1 VPRED
6 PTQQQNPPSAEAA
19 SAEAAGTPRLKRLAT
34 AEGVARLRALGDGGR
49 GFLGLDP
56 RTQNDALVARVLTE
70 REAVLFVHGETL
82 LGAYQSKDNPR
93 QAVVAVSGA
102 DPAGLAALA
111 RLLRVYR
118 RYTSMVAVTGPGDPA
133 LPALRACRFREVGTL
148 AGHDYRSGAYR
159 DAVVHYAPVE

>member
-1 VPRED
+1 MTREEPAQRQD
-6 PTQQQNPPSAEAA
+6 SAAA
-19 SAEAAGTPRLKRLAT
+19 EPAGTGARLQRLAT

-56 RTQNDALVARVLTE
+56 RTQNDALLTRLLTE
-70 REAVLFVHGETL
+70 REAVLFGHGETL
-82 LGAYQSKDNPR
+82 LGTYQSKDNPR

-102 DPAGLAALA
+102 DPAALAALA

-118 RYTSMVAVTGPGDPA
+118 RHTSMVAFTSPGDPA

-148 AGHDYRSGAYR
+148 AGHHYRSGAYR